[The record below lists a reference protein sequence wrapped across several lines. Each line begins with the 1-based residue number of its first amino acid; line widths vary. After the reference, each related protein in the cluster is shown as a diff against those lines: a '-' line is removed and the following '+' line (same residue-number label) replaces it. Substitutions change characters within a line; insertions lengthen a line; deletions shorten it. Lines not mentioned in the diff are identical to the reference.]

1 MTRGAATKG
10 WGLSWGGIGGDKGLE
25 WGEGGE

>member
-1 MTRGAATKG
+1 MTQGAATKG

-25 WGEGGE
+25 WGGGG